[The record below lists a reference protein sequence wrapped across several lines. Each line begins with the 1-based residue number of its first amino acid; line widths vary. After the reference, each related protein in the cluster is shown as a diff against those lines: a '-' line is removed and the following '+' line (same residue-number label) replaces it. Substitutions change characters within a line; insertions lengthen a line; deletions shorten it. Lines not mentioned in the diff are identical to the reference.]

1 MTITALVMAGG
12 KGSRM
17 IADTEKP
24 LLEILGKPMVLH
36 VVEALQGSE
45 YVKDIVVATSHHTPI
60 TTQILKSLGVRTFE
74 TLGRGYVED
83 TQATVR
89 SLQLGKTLVISA
101 DLPLIT
107 SEFINEVVQRYESS
121 GKPALTVTVSK
132 SLKDRSQSEN
142 NEGFQHNNMECVHV
156 GVNVLDGNRISEA
169 ELDEEVMVVEKSEVT
184 MNVNTSEDLE
194 QIRSMMKET
203 RCNPRV

>member
-1 MTITALVMAGG
+1 MAITALVMAGG

-24 LLEILGKPMVLH
+24 LLEILGKPMVLY

-74 TLGRGYVED
+74 TPGRGYVED

-107 SEFINEVVQRYESS
+107 SEFINEVIQRYESS

-142 NEGFQHNNMECVHV
+142 NEGSLYNNRGFVHV

-169 ELDEEVMVVEKSEVT
+169 ELDEEVLAVEKSEVT
-184 MNVNTSEDLE
+184 MNVNTPEDLE
-194 QIRSMMKET
+194 QVRSVMNET
-203 RCNPRV
+203 LRNPRE